1 MPSGSLKKIAPSNND
16 LIFLVLS
23 FAAGAFVA
31 SIMLKNKDNLVKQ
44 TNNNKNDKKC
54 KLVEGM
60 SCGKRK
66 Y

>member
-31 SIMLKNKDNLVKQ
+31 SIMLKKKDNLIKQ
-44 TNNNKNDKKC
+44 TNNNNNNNKC

-60 SCGKRK
+60 SCDKKR